1 LQAGFVT
8 MKAVNA
14 VLTLAVF
21 VLAATASAPALAW
34 HHGGHTHFGVFI
46 GGPGYWY
53 SPYYYPP
60 YYPAYPYPPLV
71 VAPSSP
77 PTYIEQGDGA
87 PEAAPSQPPSQPQS
101 ATPSP
106 SEPYWWYYCAEAKAY
121 YPYINTCPT
130 GWQRVAPQP
139 QR

>member
-1 LQAGFVT
+1 
-8 MKAVNA
+8 MKAVNT

-34 HHGGHTHFGVFI
+34 HHGGHTHFGVFV

-53 SPYYYPP
+53 PPYYYPP
-60 YYPAYPYPPLV
+60 YYPYSYPPVV

-77 PTYIEQGDGA
+77 PTYIEQGDVS
-87 PEAAPSQPPSQPQS
+87 PEAAPSQ
-101 ATPSP
+101 SP
-106 SEPYWWYYCAEAKAY
+106 SEADWWYYCAEAKAY
-121 YPYINTCPT
+121 YPYAKECPA

>member
-1 LQAGFVT
+1 

-14 VLTLAVF
+14 VLTLAVC

-34 HHGGHTHFGVFI
+34 HYGGHSHFGVFM

-53 SPYYYPP
+53 PPYYYPP
-60 YYPAYPYPPLV
+60 YYPPYSYSPLV
-71 VAPSSP
+71 IEQTSP
-77 PTYIEQGDGA
+77 PIYIEKGDVSQ
-87 PEAAPSQPPSQPQS
+87 EAAPSQSPSQ
-101 ATPSP
+101 TD
-106 SEPYWWYYCAEAKAY
+106 WWYYCAEAKAY
-121 YPYINTCPT
+121 YPYAKACPS